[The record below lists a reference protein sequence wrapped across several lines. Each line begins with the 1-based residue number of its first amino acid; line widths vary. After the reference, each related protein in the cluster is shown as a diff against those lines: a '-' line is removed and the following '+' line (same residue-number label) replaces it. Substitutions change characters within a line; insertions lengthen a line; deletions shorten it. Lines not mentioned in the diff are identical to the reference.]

1 MPWNLNVKCRVN
13 KWYDCYLF
21 FRNPFSATTNNTIYS
36 QLCSSSDGLKGAWP
50 LWTTREQAA
59 DGDMS
64 GSTSAH
70 VLLTDLIKMK
80 HLPSSCLWITCR
92 KHKCHSVTVQCRCAW
107 LRSVPAAWLKE
118 VHSHAATQHTHS
130 LLCRRDP
137 PTHSYTRLSCIN
149 NRL

>member
-1 MPWNLNVKCRVN
+1 MN
-13 KWYDCYLF
+13 KSYDYYLF
-21 FRNPFSATTNNTIYS
+21 FHNPFSATTNNTIYS
-36 QLCSSSDGLKGAWP
+36 QLCSSSDGLKGVWP

-92 KHKCHSVTVQCRCAW
+92 KKTNVTVSPYNVGVR
-107 LRSVPAAWLKE
+107 
-118 VHSHAATQHTHS
+118 
-130 LLCRRDP
+130 
-137 PTHSYTRLSCIN
+137 N
-149 NRL
+149 